1 MQDDDEVTFN
11 PENVRPT
18 LQTPQGPMRDA
29 ETPTSF
35 YQPSECFTTSS
46 GDNFETST
54 PREKLNLFLA
64 SRDISPIRHVM
75 VTPWEE
81 AAERTKRFHR
91 RKARQVVFAA
101 LEEIAP
107 NSAEML
113 LACVQSS
120 NEDASD
126 IDSTLLEV
134 LVECYQNAGHW
145 STRRQLLSIMA
156 DKVSFKVLKT
166 WLPNLSKYRFNIARH
181 HILLHGRGATVPL
194 AENKRMKV
202 LPPQL
207 DHFLAFIT
215 SSYVMQDLPFG
226 EKTLKLSSN
235 TEIRIPNVVRTMIPE
250 QIVQQYQSYC
260 HETDFVPMSRSTLCR
275 ILKVCSASVRK
286 SLQGLDY
293 VSAEGAKAFDEL
305 AAVIENL
312 GDYGKGLSW
321 AKSQCEKLKQTK
333 RYLKGDFKVRLLKI
347 RYIIKLNTLHITN
360 VFKSPRLYMLWM
372 TSTYN
377 KHIMNN

>member
-1 MQDDDEVTFN
+1 MT
-11 PENVRPT
+11 
-18 LQTPQGPMRDA
+18 DA
-29 ETPTSF
+29 ETPTSV
-35 YQPSECFTTSS
+35 YQPSESFTTPSR
-46 GDNFETST
+46 DNFGTSAS
-54 PREKLNLFLA
+54 REKLNLFLA

-75 VTPWEE
+75 VTMG
-81 AAERTKRFHR
+81 RSCRKKTKRFHR
-91 RKARQVVFAA
+91 HKARQVVFAA

-113 LACVQSS
+113 LDCLQSS
-120 NEDASD
+120 NKDADD
-126 IDSTLLEV
+126 IDSTLLGV

-145 STRRQLLSIMA
+145 STRRQLLSILA

-166 WLPNLSKYRFNIARH
+166 WLPNLSRYRFNIARH
-181 HILLHGRGATVPL
+181 HVLLHGRGTNVPV

-235 TEIRIPNVVRTMIPE
+235 TEIKIPNIVRTMIPE

-260 HETDFVPMSRSTLCR
+260 HETGFVPMSRSTLCR
-275 ILKVCSASVRK
+275 ILKVCSASVCR

-305 AAVIENL
+305 AAIIENL
-312 GDYGKGLSW
+312 GDSGKGLSW
-321 AKSQCEKLKQTK
+321 AKSQSEKLKQTK
-333 RYLKGDFKVRLLKI
+333 RYLKGDFKVGPLK
-347 RYIIKLNTLHITN
+347 
-360 VFKSPRLYMLWM
+360 M
-372 TSTYN
+372 
-377 KHIMNN
+377 

>member
-11 PENVRPT
+11 PEKVRPT
-18 LQTPQGPMRDA
+18 LQTPQGPTRDAA

-35 YQPSECFTTSS
+35 YQPSESFTTPS
-46 GDNFETST
+46 GDHFGKSTS
-54 PREKLNLFLA
+54 REKLNLFLA

-91 RKARQVVFAA
+91 RKARLVVFAA
-101 LEEIAP
+101 LQEIAP

-113 LACVQSS
+113 LNCLQSS

-134 LVECYQNAGHW
+134 LVECYQNAEHW
-145 STRRQLLSIMA
+145 SMRRQLLSVMA

-166 WLPNLSKYRFNIARH
+166 WLPNLSIYRFNIAQH
-181 HILLHGRGATVPL
+181 HILLHGRGTTVPL

-260 HETDFVPMSRSTLCR
+260 HETGFVPMSRSTLCR
-275 ILKVCSASVRK
+275 ILKVCSASVP
-286 SLQGLDY
+286 LQGLDY

-305 AAVIENL
+305 ATVIDNL
-312 GDYGKGLSW
+312 GDYCKGLSW
-321 AKSQCEKLKQTK
+321 AKA
-333 RYLKGDFKVRLLKI
+333 
-347 RYIIKLNTLHITN
+347 N
-360 VFKSPRLYMLWM
+360 VK
-372 TSTYN
+372 N
-377 KHIMNN
+377 